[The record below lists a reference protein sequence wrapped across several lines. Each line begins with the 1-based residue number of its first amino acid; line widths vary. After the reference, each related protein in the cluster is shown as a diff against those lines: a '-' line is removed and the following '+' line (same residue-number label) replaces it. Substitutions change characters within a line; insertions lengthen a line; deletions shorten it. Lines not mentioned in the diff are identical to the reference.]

1 MYLVT
6 AKQMQQM
13 DKETIESFGIPG
25 RILMENAGRG
35 AVEMMFKHYLDMDSK
50 KVCVLAGSGNNGGDA
65 FVIARY
71 LIQKGI
77 TTNTLIISPRMK
89 IKGDALA
96 NLELLEKL
104 YKESDLGHIKI
115 ISDVE
120 ALYGQTNLIRH
131 TSLFVDGILGT
142 GLNSDVRGLFKE
154 VINMINRTKK
164 PVFSIDIPSGL
175 NADTGMPMGTCI
187 KAEATAT
194 FAFAKAGHMIYPG
207 KSFTGKLGIVDI
219 GIPGFISDRFKP
231 LLHMTE
237 NKMLR
242 PLFPPRN
249 PDGHKGSFG
258 HLLVIAGSV
267 GKTGAAALAS
277 NAAVACGTGL
287 VTLGIAESLNSSME
301 PQVIEPMT
309 YPLPETKNG
318 FLSEAAMEIILE
330 LAENKTA
337 IALGPGLCTKET
349 TKRLIK
355 KIIKE
360 IDLPMIL
367 DADALNSIKDDPFIL
382 KKRNGKT
389 IITPHP
395 GEMARLTRQSGSEV
409 QADRIK
415 CASTFAL
422 KFNTIVVLKGAAT
435 ITALPD
441 GQAFIC
447 PTGNPGMASGGM
459 GDVLTGIIS
468 GLAAQGFSLEN
479 SAIAGVHL
487 HGACGDKLA
496 DYRGA
501 YGFRASELI
510 HVLPEVMSTTHRHL
524 RSSMD
529 LLSIPLF

>member
-6 AKQMQQM
+6 AKLMQQM
-13 DKETIESFGIPG
+13 DKEAIESFGIPG

-77 TTNTLIISPRMK
+77 KTNTLIVSPRMK

-104 YKESDLGHIKI
+104 CRESDLGHIKI
-115 ISDVE
+115 INDSE
-120 ALYGQTNLIRH
+120 ALNGQKNLIRH
-131 TSLFVDGILGT
+131 TSIFVDGILGT
-142 GLNSDVRGLFKE
+142 GLNSDVRGFFKE
-154 VINMINRTKK
+154 VIETVNRTKK
-164 PVFSIDIPSGL
+164 TVFSIDIPSGL
-175 NADTGMPMGTCI
+175 NADTGRPMGVCI
-187 KAEATAT
+187 KADATAT

-237 NKMLR
+237 DKILK
-242 PLFPPRN
+242 PLFTPRN
-249 PDGHKGSFG
+249 PEGHKGSFG
-258 HLLVIAGSV
+258 HLLVIAGSA
-267 GKTGAAALAS
+267 GKTGAAALTS

-287 VTLGIAESLNSSME
+287 VTLGIAESLNPSME
-301 PQVIEPMT
+301 PQVVEPMT

-337 IALGPGLCTKET
+337 IALGPGLGTKET

-355 KIIKE
+355 RIIKE
-360 IDLPMIL
+360 IDMPMIL
-367 DADALNSIKDDPFIL
+367 DADALNTIADDPSIL
-382 KKRNGKT
+382 KKRKGRI

-395 GEMARLTRQSGSEV
+395 GEMARLTNQTSAEV

-415 CASTFAL
+415 CASAFAL
-422 KFNTIVVLKGAAT
+422 KFNTIVVLKGAGT
-435 ITALPD
+435 ITGLPD
-441 GQAFIC
+441 GRAFIC

-459 GDVLTGIIS
+459 GDVLTGVIS
-468 GLAAQGFSLEN
+468 GLAAQGFSLED

-487 HGACGDKLA
+487 HGVCGDKLA
-496 DYRGA
+496 DSRGP

-510 HVLPEVMSTTHRHL
+510 HLLPEVIGNGSNP
-524 RSSMD
+524 
-529 LLSIPLF
+529 SINI